1 MNNDLCNNFEYFKAG
16 NISNCF
22 DQWEYI
28 TSDFEILESVSGLKL
43 DTKGLAS
50 LKGSFTSR
58 TSAET
63 AAIISSEISKL
74 ITNGVVEPTFHEAE
88 EIISPIFL
96 RPKADNQHRM
106 ILNLKNLNSTT
117 EKLHFKMETI
127 SSILKMVRPNV
138 YFTKV
143 DIRDAYYSVPIF
155 DLHKKYLK
163 FEHLDELFQFRVLP
177 NGYCHGPRRFTK
189 LLKPPL
195 SILREEGVI
204 IAPYFDDFLN
214 MHRNE
219 DTCFQNTG
227 KIVDL
232 FQTLGFVV
240 HPSPKSSLSPS
251 QTIEFLGFI
260 INSGKMQVTLTSE
273 KK

>member
-1 MNNDLCNNFEYFKAG
+1 
-16 NISNCF
+16 
-22 DQWEYI
+22 
-28 TSDFEILESVSGLKL
+28 
-43 DTKGLAS
+43 
-50 LKGSFTSR
+50 
-58 TSAET
+58 
-63 AAIISSEISKL
+63 
-74 ITNGVVEPTFHEAE
+74 
-88 EIISPIFL
+88 
-96 RPKADNQHRM
+96 
-106 ILNLKNLNSTT
+106 
-117 EKLHFKMETI
+117 METI

-204 IAPYFDDFLN
+204 IALYFDDFLN

-232 FQTLGFVV
+232 FQTLPF
-240 HPSPKSSLSPS
+240 PKSSLSPS

-273 KK
+273 KMSKLENLCVQMLQQNVVKIRQLASLLGKISSSFPASDFGRLHYSGLERLKTSALAYHKGNFNAKICLDEDAVLDISWWRDNVIFQKANILRPNPSLTITTDASKIGCGYTLVPRHQGELYSG